1 MQLTAPT
8 AFTFGV
14 TNRFRIEENIRGG
27 VAYLAYLSRQFEGE
41 LRLVAAAYY
50 AGEQRIKK
58 QGLTCADADIY
69 RYVCLVQRF
78 YSKTADGRKDHCPEL
93 NQRSRTSMNSLK
105 IVIGGICA
113 CLIASA
119 QVPEVRPQVAGRAVQ
134 EGQVTVVYL
143 APRFATA
150 IRMPDAV
157 NSVVL
162 GDPDSFTAEH
172 SEREP
177 QIVFVKPIT
186 AKASQTNLLIST
198 AHGYQANLLLISRG
212 EAAGTQPDV
221 DFMMRY
227 RPAGRFVIEPSA
239 PSVSI
244 AQTVALPTSGQM
256 AEPPKSPSPA
266 TPSDVRPAAQNAD
279 AALGFDALLER
290 QRRAPLPAL
299 YGEKPGTAPPGKQIL
314 KAGVSEVIDQGK
326 EVVVLFSV
334 VNVQNHAVELMPP
347 QVQLGGKVKKGTIV
361 RHSVWSNSE
370 QLPVE
375 DFRMSQR
382 RIGPGERADG
392 VLIFQR
398 PSFKQSNET
407 LLLQMADSGA
417 VDRPALAPIGFGISS
432 LREKGAE

>member
-1 MQLTAPT
+1 MK
-8 AFTFGV
+8 
-14 TNRFRIEENIRGG
+14 
-27 VAYLAYLSRQFEGE
+27 S
-41 LRLVAAAYY
+41 LR
-50 AGEQRIKK
+50 
-58 QGLTCADADIY
+58 
-69 RYVCLVQRF
+69 
-78 YSKTADGRKDHCPEL
+78 
-93 NQRSRTSMNSLK
+93 
-105 IVIGGICA
+105 IVIGAVCA
-113 CLIASA
+113 CFIAEA
-119 QVPEVRPQVAGRAVQ
+119 QVPEVRPQVVGRSIQ

-150 IRMPDAV
+150 IRMPDAI

-162 GDPDSFTAEH
+162 GDPASFTAEH

-186 AKASQTNLLIST
+186 TKASQTNLIIST

-212 EAAGTQPDV
+212 EPTGTDPSV

-227 RPAGRFVIEPSA
+227 RPAGRFVIEPST
-239 PSVSI
+239 PSALI
-244 AQTVALPTSGQM
+244 AQTVALPT
-256 AEPPKSPSPA
+256 ADPA
-266 TPSDVRPAAQNAD
+266 GKMGTLTGSARPTESAAFKPGRIETAADTGAGADVRPAARGAD
-279 AALGFDALLER
+279 TSAGLDALLER

-299 YGEKPGTAPPGKQIL
+299 YGEKPGVAPPGKLIL

-334 VNVQNHAVELMPP
+334 VNVQDHAVELMPP
-347 QVQLGGKVKKGTIV
+347 QVQLGGKVKKGAIV
-361 RHSVWSNSE
+361 RHWVWSNSE

-375 DFRMSQR
+375 DFRMSRR

-407 LLLQMADSGA
+407 LLLQMAESGA
-417 VDRPALAPIGFGISS
+417 VDQPALAPIGFGISS
-432 LREKGAE
+432 IRGEGVE

>member
-1 MQLTAPT
+1 M
-8 AFTFGV
+8 
-14 TNRFRIEENIRGG
+14 
-27 VAYLAYLSRQFEGE
+27 
-41 LRLVAAAYY
+41 
-50 AGEQRIKK
+50 K
-58 QGLTCADADIY
+58 
-69 RYVCLVQRF
+69 
-78 YSKTADGRKDHCPEL
+78 
-93 NQRSRTSMNSLK
+93 SLK
-105 IVIGGICA
+105 IVTAICA
-113 CLIASA
+113 CWIASA
-119 QVPEVRPQVAGRAVQ
+119 QVPEIRPHVVGRSMQ
-134 EGQVTVVYL
+134 EGEVTVVYL
-143 APRFATA
+143 APKFATA

-177 QIVFVKPIT
+177 EIVFVKPIT

-198 AHGYQANLLLISRG
+198 VHGYQANLLLISQG
-212 EAAGTQPDV
+212 EPTGSQPSV

-227 RPAGRFVIEPSA
+227 HPVGRFIIEPSA
-239 PSVSI
+239 PTASI
-244 AQTVALPTSGQM
+244 AQTVALPTVDPVKD
-256 AEPPKSPSPA
+256 PPGILPAARSVGTSPA
-266 TPSDVRPAAQNAD
+266 
-279 AALGFDALLER
+279 LDALLDR
-290 QRRAPLPAL
+290 QRKAPLPTL
-299 YGEKPGTAPPGKQIL
+299 YGEQPGVARPGKQIL

-334 VNVQNHAVELMPP
+334 VNVQSHAVELMPP
-347 QVQLGGKVKKGTIV
+347 QVQLGGKVKKGKII
-361 RHSVWSNSE
+361 HHFVWSNSE

-375 DFRMSQR
+375 DFRMTKR
-382 RIGPGERADG
+382 RIGPRERADG

>member
-1 MQLTAPT
+1 MKSLKMA
-8 AFTFGV
+8 
-14 TNRFRIEENIRGG
+14 IGG
-27 VAYLAYLSRQFEGE
+27 V
-41 LRLVAAAYY
+41 
-50 AGEQRIKK
+50 
-58 QGLTCADADIY
+58 
-69 RYVCLVQRF
+69 
-78 YSKTADGRKDHCPEL
+78 
-93 NQRSRTSMNSLK
+93 
-105 IVIGGICA
+105 CA

-134 EGQVTVVYL
+134 EGQITVVYL

-186 AKASQTNLLIST
+186 AKAAQTNLLIST

-239 PSVSI
+239 PSLSI
-244 AQTVALPTSGQM
+244 AQTVALPTSGQ
-256 AEPPKSPSPA
+256 APA
-266 TPSDVRPAAQNAD
+266 TPSDVRPTAQNAD

-326 EVVVLFSV
+326 DVVVLFSV

-347 QVQLGGKVKKGTIV
+347 QVQLGGKVKKGTIM
-361 RHSVWSNSE
+361 RHTVWSNSE

-407 LLLQMADSGA
+407 LLLQVADSGA

>member
-1 MQLTAPT
+1 MKCLKTL
-8 AFTFGV
+8 
-14 TNRFRIEENIRGG
+14 IGG
-27 VAYLAYLSRQFEGE
+27 VG
-41 LRLVAAAYY
+41 
-50 AGEQRIKK
+50 
-58 QGLTCADADIY
+58 
-69 RYVCLVQRF
+69 
-78 YSKTADGRKDHCPEL
+78 
-93 NQRSRTSMNSLK
+93 
-105 IVIGGICA
+105 A

-119 QVPEVRPQVAGRAVQ
+119 QTPEVRPQVAGRAVQ
-134 EGQVTVVYL
+134 EGQVTIVYV
-143 APRFATA
+143 APRFVTA

-172 SEREP
+172 SDREP

-186 AKASQTNLLIST
+186 VKASQTNLLIST

-212 EAAGTQPDV
+212 ESAGTQQNV

-227 RPAGRFVIEPSA
+227 RPAGKFVIEPST
-239 PSVSI
+239 PSVSV
-244 AQTVALPTSGQM
+244 AQIVEL
-256 AEPPKSPSPA
+256 PKSGRATDPPAVSPA
-266 TPSDVRPAAQNAD
+266 TQPSPTKSTGTTRSTVDRASFNPGRIDTASDTESPADVWPAGQNAD
-279 AALGFDALLER
+279 ATLGLDALLDR

-299 YGEKPGTAPPGKQIL
+299 YGEKPGIAPPGKQL
-314 KAGVSEVIDQGK
+314 LEAGVSEVIDQGR

-334 VNVQNHAVELMPP
+334 VNVQTHAVELMPP
-347 QVQLGGKVKKGTIV
+347 QVQLGGKVKKGTIM

-375 DFRMSQR
+375 DYRMSQR

-392 VLIFQR
+392 VLIFHR

-432 LREKGAE
+432 LRQKGAE

>member
-1 MQLTAPT
+1 
-8 AFTFGV
+8 
-14 TNRFRIEENIRGG
+14 
-27 VAYLAYLSRQFEGE
+27 
-41 LRLVAAAYY
+41 
-50 AGEQRIKK
+50 
-58 QGLTCADADIY
+58 
-69 RYVCLVQRF
+69 
-78 YSKTADGRKDHCPEL
+78 
-93 NQRSRTSMNSLK
+93 MNSLK
-105 IVIGGICA
+105 VVIVGICA
-113 CLIASA
+113 CLTASA
-119 QVPEVRPQVAGRAVQ
+119 QVPVVRPQVVGRAVQ

-212 EAAGTQPDV
+212 ETAGTQPDV

-227 RPAGRFVIEPSA
+227 RPAGRFVIEPSV
-239 PSVSI
+239 PSASI
-244 AQTVALPTSGQM
+244 AQTVALKTSDRLVETPRTTPTASLTDM
-256 AEPPKSPSPA
+256 KPSTVESASFKPGKLGAPDTGTPA
-266 TPSDVRPAAQNAD
+266 GARSAKQDAD
-279 AALGFDALLER
+279 AELGLDALLGR
-290 QRRAPLPAL
+290 QRRAPLPDL
-299 YGEKPGTAPPGKQIL
+299 YGEKPGIAPPGKQLL

-326 EVVVLFSV
+326 DVVVLFSV
-334 VNVQNHAVELMPP
+334 LNVQSHAVELMPP
-347 QVQLGGKVKKGTIV
+347 QVQLGGKVKKGAIV
-361 RHSVWSNSE
+361 HHVVWSNSE

-375 DFRMSQR
+375 EFRMSQR

-398 PSFKQSNET
+398 PTFKQSNET

>member
-1 MQLTAPT
+1 M
-8 AFTFGV
+8 
-14 TNRFRIEENIRGG
+14 
-27 VAYLAYLSRQFEGE
+27 
-41 LRLVAAAYY
+41 
-50 AGEQRIKK
+50 K
-58 QGLTCADADIY
+58 
-69 RYVCLVQRF
+69 
-78 YSKTADGRKDHCPEL
+78 
-93 NQRSRTSMNSLK
+93 SLK
-105 IVIGGICA
+105 ILAGVVCT
-113 CLIASA
+113 CLLSSA
-119 QVPEVRPQVAGRAVQ
+119 QMPEVRPQVAGRAVQ

-186 AKASQTNLLIST
+186 EKATQTNLLIST
-198 AHGYQANLLLISRG
+198 TRGYQANLLLISRG
-212 EAAGTQPDV
+212 QPAGTQPNV

-227 RPAGRFVIEPSA
+227 RPAARFIIEQSA
-239 PSVSI
+239 PSLSI
-244 AQTVALPTSGQM
+244 AQTEVLPAPDKRTE
-256 AEPPKSPSPA
+256 APAIPSPA
-266 TPSDVRPAAQNAD
+266 GQLKTRSSIEADRSPIERASFPLATLGGTPNSAVTDTAQAAAKPAD
-279 AALGFDALLER
+279 PPSALDDLLER

-299 YGEKPGTAPPGKQIL
+299 YGEKPGVAPPGKQIL
-314 KAGVSEVIDQGK
+314 KAGVSEVIDHGR

-347 QVQLGGKVKKGTIV
+347 QVQLGGKVKKGAIV

-375 DFRMSQR
+375 EFRMSQR
-382 RIGPGERADG
+382 RIGPRERADG
-392 VLIFQR
+392 VLVFQR

-432 LREKGAE
+432 LRQKGAE

>member
-1 MQLTAPT
+1 MT
-8 AFTFGV
+8 
-14 TNRFRIEENIRGG
+14 
-27 VAYLAYLSRQFEGE
+27 
-41 LRLVAAAYY
+41 
-50 AGEQRIKK
+50 
-58 QGLTCADADIY
+58 
-69 RYVCLVQRF
+69 
-78 YSKTADGRKDHCPEL
+78 
-93 NQRSRTSMNSLK
+93 SLK
-105 IVIGGICA
+105 IAIGGICA
-113 CLIASA
+113 CLTVSA
-119 QVPEVRPQVAGRAVQ
+119 QIPVVRPQVVGRAVQ

-186 AKASQTNLLIST
+186 AKAVQTDLLIST
-198 AHGYQANLLLISRG
+198 AHGYQASLLLISRG
-212 EAAGTQPDV
+212 EAATQPDV

-227 RPAGRFVIEPSA
+227 RPTGRFVIEPSA
-239 PSVSI
+239 ATVSI
-244 AQTVALPTSGQM
+244 AQTVALQSSAH
-256 AEPPKSPSPA
+256 AEPPGVPSGAPSKAGTPVEAVPPA
-266 TPSDVRPAAQNAD
+266 KQD
-279 AALGFDALLER
+279 AEAGLGLDALLER
-290 QRRAPLPAL
+290 QRRAPLPVL
-299 YGEKPGTAPPGKQIL
+299 SGEKPGTAAPGKRML

-326 EVVVLFSV
+326 EVIVLFSV
-334 VNVQNHAVELMPP
+334 VNTQNHAIELMPP
-347 QVQLGGKVKKGTIV
+347 QVQLGGKVKKGFIR
-361 RHSVWSNSE
+361 RHYVWSNSE

-375 DFRMSQR
+375 DSRVSRR

-392 VLIFQR
+392 VVIFQR

-417 VDRPALAPIGFGISS
+417 VDRPALAPIGFGIST

>member
-1 MQLTAPT
+1 
-8 AFTFGV
+8 
-14 TNRFRIEENIRGG
+14 
-27 VAYLAYLSRQFEGE
+27 
-41 LRLVAAAYY
+41 
-50 AGEQRIKK
+50 
-58 QGLTCADADIY
+58 
-69 RYVCLVQRF
+69 
-78 YSKTADGRKDHCPEL
+78 
-93 NQRSRTSMNSLK
+93 MNSLK
-105 IVIGGICA
+105 VVIAGICA
-113 CLIASA
+113 CLTADA
-119 QVPEVRPQVAGRAVQ
+119 QVPMVRPQVAGRVVQ
-134 EGQVTVVYL
+134 EGQVTVVHL

-150 IRMPDAV
+150 IRLPDAV

-212 EAAGTQPDV
+212 ETAGTQPDV

-239 PSVSI
+239 PSASI
-244 AQTVALPTSGQM
+244 AQTAALQTSDRFVAPPGASTV
-256 AEPPKSPSPA
+256 PPKNGSPTDVKRSTVEPASFKLGKLEASVDTSSPA
-266 TPSDVRPAAQNAD
+266 GVWSAKQDATAD
-279 AALGFDALLER
+279 LGLDELLER
-290 QRRAPLPAL
+290 QRRAPLPDL
-299 YGEKPGTAPPGKQIL
+299 YGEKPGIAPPGKQLL

-334 VNVQNHAVELMPP
+334 LNVQSHAVELMPP
-347 QVQLGGKVKKGTIV
+347 QVQLGGKVKKGAIV
-361 RHSVWSNSE
+361 HHVVWSNSE

-375 DFRMSQR
+375 DFRMSER

-392 VLIFQR
+392 VLIFRR
-398 PSFKQSNET
+398 PSFKQSSET
-407 LLLQMADSGA
+407 LLLQMAESGA

>member
-1 MQLTAPT
+1 MKSLRILA
-8 AFTFGV
+8 GV
-14 TNRFRIEENIRGG
+14 
-27 VAYLAYLSRQFEGE
+27 V
-41 LRLVAAAYY
+41 
-50 AGEQRIKK
+50 
-58 QGLTCADADIY
+58 
-69 RYVCLVQRF
+69 
-78 YSKTADGRKDHCPEL
+78 
-93 NQRSRTSMNSLK
+93 
-105 IVIGGICA
+105 CA
-113 CLIASA
+113 CLLSSA

-162 GDPDSFTAEH
+162 GDPNSFTAEH

-186 AKASQTNLLIST
+186 EKAAQTNLLIST
-198 AHGYQANLLLISRG
+198 TRGYQANLLLISRG
-212 EAAGTQPDV
+212 QPAGTQPNV

-227 RPAGRFVIEPSA
+227 RPTARFIIEQSA
-239 PSVSI
+239 PSLSI
-244 AQTVALPTSGQM
+244 AQTEVLPAPHKKT
-256 AEPPKSPSPA
+256 EPPRVPSPVGQLKTRSSIDVERSSIERASFHSANFDGA
-266 TPSDVRPAAQNAD
+266 TNSAAPETVQPATKPAD
-279 AALGFDALLER
+279 ASALDDLLER

-299 YGEKPGTAPPGKQIL
+299 YGEKPGVAPPGKQIL
-314 KAGVSEVIDQGK
+314 KAGVSEVIDHGR

-334 VNVQNHAVELMPP
+334 VNVQNHAIELMPP
-347 QVQLGGKVKKGTIV
+347 QVQLGGKVKKGAIV

-375 DFRMSQR
+375 EFRMSQR

-392 VLIFQR
+392 VLVFQR

-432 LREKGAE
+432 LRQKGAE

>member
-1 MQLTAPT
+1 MKSLKMA
-8 AFTFGV
+8 
-14 TNRFRIEENIRGG
+14 IGG
-27 VAYLAYLSRQFEGE
+27 V
-41 LRLVAAAYY
+41 
-50 AGEQRIKK
+50 
-58 QGLTCADADIY
+58 
-69 RYVCLVQRF
+69 
-78 YSKTADGRKDHCPEL
+78 
-93 NQRSRTSMNSLK
+93 
-105 IVIGGICA
+105 CA
-113 CLIASA
+113 CLVAIA

-134 EGQVTVVYL
+134 EGQITVVYL

-150 IRMPDAV
+150 IRMPDAI

-186 AKASQTNLLIST
+186 AKAVQTNLLIST

-239 PSVSI
+239 PSLSI

-256 AEPPKSPSPA
+256 AEPPKIPSPT
-266 TPSDVRPAAQNAD
+266 TPADVRPAAQNAD
-279 AALGFDALLER
+279 AALGIDALLER

-326 EVVVLFSV
+326 DVVVLFSV

-407 LLLQMADSGA
+407 LLLQVADSGA